1 MVLKLTSKFKPF
13 TFDEMVKPLQMYKE
27 AYDKVEEQ
35 YADLSTQTE
44 MWRDI
49 ANKTNSP
56 EAYEMFRRYADQ
68 LQAVTDDF
76 ATGMTLQNRS
86 QLMNMKRRYAAEI
99 IPIQKAKEAYDKMVE
114 TREKISSADDS
125 AIFVNHYNSIDDFLH
140 GGTADNTYVS
150 GNKLMA
156 RVAAKC
162 EAYGRSEYGKME
174 IAKTV
179 SRGYQDLYEQ
189 KNGYSYA
196 DLKEVLAQ
204 HPESKAAQ
212 DINAIIQSELH
223 AAGYDNLNDFDK
235 SKLANYAESGAYS
248 GLSKPAFQ
256 FVDSGLAHAQNY
268 EMENKRLAEQIR
280 EANMQDARARQQM
293 ALSDKH
299 ARWQR
304 EDNRASR
311 NMQAAQHNKDT
322 YISLVTSGVDS
333 NTAYKLVYGTVDKN
347 TKVSM
352 PKNKGDRKSIMEA
365 ANNQASGAKP
375 KRLKNGD
382 LVVPQADGTT
392 AILVAE
398 KTATGKAIKYK
409 TPDGKTAGTFT
420 GDPYRYV
427 SVTKH
432 DPNKPLDITSI
443 KKDVGHWGVQMDRNQ
458 GKVINSNYSPAAYY
472 ATQKTPQGQYEQ
484 YAIGNY
490 DAYGNYT
497 GGGMHP
503 TKKYKDLYSSAAE
516 LKKKDPEGYAILKK
530 HVEEQGGD
538 MNRWRFYRNGDFY
551 LAEDIAKY
559 PGGYY
564 VDEGIAKLPTGRPK
578 GTAASRF
585 NK

>member
-256 FVDSGLAHAQNY
+256 FVDSGKAHAQNY

-304 EDNRASR
+304 ADNQAARS
-311 NMQAAQHNKDT
+311 MQAAQHNRDT
-322 YISLVTSGVDS
+322 YISLVTSGIDS
-333 NTAYKLVYGTVDKN
+333 NTAYKLVYGNIDSNGSGKIKIPDKKQQELTKKITKAGGINQKGNHYQNPDGTWNVQLSDGSYVRYDAKTRNFSNAVNYYNAQDHFKDKGVSNIKGDPAGHFGVTIKNGKAVASNVNPGAYKKYTQGNNDEKNEIKRYTLGNFAGNQYIGGGTHPYIKDSEGMTPEKLKN
-347 TKVSM
+347 T
-352 PKNKGDRKSIMEA
+352 NKEA
-365 ANNQASGAKP
+365 Y
-375 KRLKNGD
+375 NG
-382 LVVPQADGTT
+382 LVNFTKENG
-392 AILVAE
+392 LV
-398 KTATGKAIKYK
+398 
-409 TPDGKTAGTFT
+409 
-420 GDPYRYV
+420 
-427 SVTKH
+427 
-432 DPNKPLDITSI
+432 L
-443 KKDVGHWGVQMDRNQ
+443 
-458 GKVINSNYSPAAYY
+458 SNYRV
-472 ATQKTPQGQYEQ
+472 
-484 YAIGNY
+484 
-490 DAYGNYT
+490 
-497 GGGMHP
+497 
-503 TKKYKDLYSSAAE
+503 YS
-516 LKKKDPEGYAILKK
+516 D
-530 HVEEQGGD
+530 
-538 MNRWRFYRNGDFY
+538 NGKDFY
-551 LAEDIAKY
+551 LID
-559 PGGYY
+559 
-564 VDEGIAKLPTGRPK
+564 TRRFPK
-578 GTAASRF
+578 GTSNRPFAGSSGRTTNSGDLLG